1 MSRLLPFLL
10 GVLLPLAALAEEV
23 EEHAGAHG
31 VPWAKLVF
39 SAINFSIFLF
49 LMSKLIGSMNVPG
62 MLAERRAKI
71 VEALAQAER
80 AKQEA
85 ETLRVEWQRRM
96 ENLAAELEAML
107 QQARADI
114 ATERDQILAAAHR
127 AAESIRRDAQRTAE
141 NEIRGAQEA
150 LRAEVAKQ
158 ALAIAE
164 RVAPQRLTA
173 ADQQRFVREF
183 VAEVNE

>member
-1 MSRLLPFLL
+1 MSRLLAFLV
-10 GVLLPLAALAEEV
+10 GVLLPIAALADEV
-23 EEHAGAHG
+23 EHAGQHA

-39 SAINFSIFLF
+39 SSINFAIFLY
-49 LMSKLIGSMNVPG
+49 LMSKLIGSLNLG
-62 MLAERRAKI
+62 GKLADRRAQI

-85 ETLRVEWQRRM
+85 EALRLEWQRRM

-127 AAESIRRDAQRTAE
+127 TAEAIRRDAERTAE

-164 RVAPQRLTA
+164 RLAPQRLSA

-183 VAEVNE
+183 VAEVSE

>member
-1 MSRLLPFLL
+1 MSRLLPFLI

-23 EEHAGAHG
+23 EEHAGHHA

-39 SAINFSIFLF
+39 SSINFAIFLF
-49 LMSKLIGSMNVPG
+49 LMSKMIGSMNLRG
-62 MLAERRAKI
+62 QLAERREKI

-85 ETLRVEWQRRM
+85 EALRLEWQRRM
-96 ENLAAELEAML
+96 ENLAAELEVLL

-114 ATERDQILAAAHR
+114 ATERDQILAAA
-127 AAESIRRDAQRTAE
+127 QRTAE
-141 NEIRGAQEA
+141 NEIRSAQEA

-158 ALAIAE
+158 ALQIAE
-164 RVAPQRLTA
+164 RLAPQRLSA

-183 VAEVNE
+183 VAEVTE